1 MYLNQQD
8 IEERNSQLLRM
19 SAIYRRAAKTI
30 AWLGPSSNHSDK
42 AIQEIG
48 RTTNLKP
55 EDSVPTE
62 LQAEVLALLGR
73 EYWHRV
79 WIIQEFALSKEVVIM
94 CGSARATCTD
104 IKSTLAVSKT
114 VKGLSHLREIARLRT
129 TIVEDKPVHIYDALY
144 SSQQSRASEPR
155 DKVFALLGLAYN
167 GAAIMPIPNYAQSIP
182 DLCLEMTI
190 SAIAMTRSLDVILL
204 GGMSNV
210 KSGPKWQ
217 PYWPSLNLGPRAAQ
231 RRYKFLT
238 KKLQLRLEPWNGSDL
253 RETRWNATVN
263 THSYIQL
270 PSHNML
276 KAKGCVI
283 DEVVCLSSRCSD
295 RHTDERG
302 LSSVPLNDPHF
313 VAKTDHKALHWLFSC
328 LADEEDIFSFQAW
341 LADVMRWA
349 NINSDILVEGCP
361 LNTWVKTVW
370 RDALL
375 DFDPLTLWE
384 QHPNPVFLTQ

>member
-1 MYLNQQD
+1 M
-8 IEERNSQLLRM
+8 
-19 SAIYRRAAKTI
+19 
-30 AWLGPSSNHSDK
+30 
-42 AIQEIG
+42 
-48 RTTNLKP
+48 
-55 EDSVPTE
+55 
-62 LQAEVLALLGR
+62 LGR

-79 WIIQEFALSKEVVIM
+79 WIILELALSKEVVIM
-94 CGSARATCTD
+94 CGSAQLTWAA
-104 IKSTLAVSKT
+104 IKSTLAVSKP
-114 VKGLSHLREIARLRT
+114 VKGLNHLREIARLRT

-144 SSQQSRASEPR
+144 SSHQSRASEPR

-190 SAIAMTRSLDVILL
+190 SAIDMTRSLDVILL

-217 PYWPSLNLGPRAAQ
+217 PHWPSLDLGPRAAQ
-231 RRYKFLT
+231 RGFKYLT
-238 KKLQLRLEPWNGSDL
+238 KQLQLRLDPRDEGSDL
-253 RETRWNATVN
+253 RETRWNATLN
-263 THSYIQL
+263 TLSSIQL

-283 DEVVCLSSRCSD
+283 DEVICLSSRCSD

-302 LSSVPLNDPHF
+302 LSSVPLNDPHY
-313 VAKTDHKALHWLFSC
+313 VAETDREALHWLFSC
-328 LADEEDIFSFQAW
+328 LADEEDIFSFQDW

-349 NINSDILVEGCP
+349 NKNADNLVGGRP
-361 LNTWVKTVW
+361 LNTWVKNVC

-375 DFDPLTLWE
+375 DF
-384 QHPNPVFLTQ
+384 N